1 MHLAKSA
8 IGTTRRLT
16 MKTHI
21 LIATITILLTSAC
34 ASNRGRTISSTEES
48 VKELQEYS
56 KQEGNAGRE
65 VNRQ

>member
-1 MHLAKSA
+1 
-8 IGTTRRLT
+8 

-21 LIATITILLTSAC
+21 LIAAITILLASAC
-34 ASNRGRTISSTEES
+34 ASNRSRSISSTEES

-56 KQEGNAGRE
+56 KQEGSAGRE